1 MTTWRTKRS
10 GADEPPRRSTWFGD
24 DGKDGARRRRMA
36 EAPPDDAVM
45 DAAVAAEQLL
55 GTTRRTTALTLEAAL
70 SRVRP
75 LRRDVRDRFHD
86 LDDDLIDDDVVTA
99 AFDMMA
105 LSRLSLRSA
114 ERLDGVIGAM
124 VGARSTPSAE
134 DSSGAGR

>member
-24 DGKDGARRRRMA
+24 DGNEGAFRRHTA
-36 EAPPDDAVM
+36 ETPPDDAVM

-114 ERLDGVIGAM
+114 ERLNGVIGAM
-124 VGARSTPSAE
+124 VGVRSTPSTE